1 MINVRFTKIL
11 NLRSDSRL
19 VSDDRCLHLAAYYYD
34 ASRLKGQYPDFTI
47 KGLLRLLLGRSE
59 VDRELGRT
67 WALAEDV
74 RGSAVFSDC
83 GNYRPYLSRRW
94 AQGDMIM
101 WLCMNPSSA
110 TDVVDDSTSRKLTRH
125 SRRFGFGGL
134 FLLNIMDYRETDPD
148 RLPEGI
154 EQSRINQRFIM
165 KCARLSAAHILAY
178 GGLQKKDSLA
188 RICSSS
194 R

>member
-1 MINVRFTKIL
+1 M
-11 NLRSDSRL
+11 
-19 VSDDRCLHLAAYYYD
+19 
-34 ASRLKGQYPDFTI
+34 G
-47 KGLLRLLLGRSE
+47 LLLGRSE

-67 WALAEDV
+67 WALADDV
-74 RGSAVFSDC
+74 RGSAIFSDC

-110 TDVVDDSTSRKLTRH
+110 TDIVDDDTSRKLTRH

-154 EQSRINQRFIM
+154 EQSPINQRLIM

-178 GGLQKKDSLA
+178 GGLQKKTVWREYAAQAVETCGDRDFQCTVRNIDGSPRHPRMFSANPAL
-188 RICSSS
+188 IPFN
-194 R
+194 